1 VSETPN
7 QNIMR
12 SAAPLTAD
20 VALLAEIM
28 MGTALLG
35 GAILARR
42 RRYRAHAC
50 CQSAIVLLN
59 LIVIGIAMVPSFYS
73 QVAPKI
79 PLALGKSYYVIAAG
93 HAAFGA
99 LAELVGL
106 YVILAAGTNVLP
118 KRLLL
123 RNYRAWMRATLVL
136 WLVVLALGVATYA
149 RWYVH
154 P

>member
-1 VSETPN
+1 
-7 QNIMR
+7 M
-12 SAAPLTAD
+12 
-20 VALLAEIM
+20 
-28 MGTALLG
+28 
-35 GAILARR
+35 
-42 RRYRAHAC
+42 AH
-50 CQSAIVLLN
+50 
-59 LIVIGIAMVPSFYS
+59 SFYN

-99 LAELVGL
+99 LAQLVGL
-106 YVILAAGTNVLP
+106 YILAAGINVLP